1 MCCSAVQVEPGPCD
15 ESFGIQ
21 VAEYAQ
27 FPPEVVRLAKR
38 KAEALEATAA
48 AGGLGGGGSSK
59 RGGAV
64 RAALEAF
71 AALPLAEL
79 SPQQAFAQ
87 TQRLLPSAILSG

>member
-1 MCCSAVQVEPGPCD
+1 MEPGPCD

-48 AGGLGGGGSSK
+48 AGGLGSGSSK

-64 RAALEAF
+64 RSALEAF